1 METTNNGSLVTSPD
15 TSDCDFSS
23 AKLDQSPHRNTTQ
36 SAPTDSQLN
45 DLKAQLEAAERQRQY
60 NEIKSKLDAIQG
72 QGNELNEFEGAMQIP
87 DTEKVMQIKRQSQHL
102 IERIIKRLTHMLSPR
117 PVVGNLIAI
126 GLAFIALHFLRH
138 EVTLAGFG
146 KYQNYIGTGLLIFG
160 AIQVIKSSTRSLF
173 IPVVTMIAGAIIS
186 HTLTHSEHFLGYT
199 AQFYQYVM
207 ITGIIGLG
215 ISVLT
220 ID

>member
-1 METTNNGSLVTSPD
+1 METTANGPLMTSAD
-15 TSDCDFSS
+15 TSDCDFSTPRS
-23 AKLDQSPHRNTTQ
+23 DQNTYNNATQ
-36 SAPTDSQLN
+36 LAPTESQLN

-60 NEIKSKLDAIQG
+60 DEIKSKLDAIQG
-72 QGNELNEFEGAMQIP
+72 QGSEANEFEGAIQIP
-87 DTEKVMQIKRQSQHL
+87 DTEKVMQTKRQSQHL
-102 IERIIKRLTHMLSPR
+102 IEKIIKRVTHMLSPR

-173 IPVVTMIAGAIIS
+173 IPVITMIAGAIIS
-186 HTLTHSEHFLGYT
+186 HTLPHGEHFLGYT

>member
-1 METTNNGSLVTSPD
+1 MGASTSGPMMTSPD
-15 TSDCDFSS
+15 TSNCDFS
-23 AKLDQSPHRNTTQ
+23 KPGLDQHAYNNTAQ
-36 SAPTDSQLN
+36 IAPTEADLN
-45 DLKAQLEAAERQRQY
+45 ELKSQLEAAERQRQY
-60 NEIKSKLDAIQG
+60 DEIKSKLDAIQG
-72 QGNELNEFEGAMQIP
+72 QSSEPNEFEGAIQIP
-87 DTEKVMQIKRQSQHL
+87 DTEKVMQTKRQSQHL
-102 IERIIKRLTHMLSPR
+102 IEKIIKRLTHMLSPR

-173 IPVVTMIAGAIIS
+173 VPVITMIAGAIIS
-186 HTLTHSEHFLGYT
+186 HTLPHGEHFLGYT

>member
-1 METTNNGSLVTSPD
+1 METTANGPLMRSTD
-15 TSDCDFSS
+15 TSGYDFSS
-23 AKLDQSPHRNTTQ
+23 SKSDQSQYSNTTQ
-36 SAPTDSQLN
+36 SAPTEVELN

-60 NEIKSKLDAIQG
+60 DEIKSKLDAIKEQG
-72 QGNELNEFEGAMQIP
+72 SEPNEFEGAMQIP
-87 DTEKVMQIKRQSQHL
+87 DSEKVMQTKRQSQHL
-102 IERIIKRLTHMLSPR
+102 IEKIIKRVTHMLSPR

-160 AIQVIKSSTRSLF
+160 AIQVLKSSTRSLF

-186 HTLTHSEHFLGYT
+186 HTLPHGEHFLGYT
-199 AQFYQYVM
+199 AKFYQYVM

>member
-1 METTNNGSLVTSPD
+1 METTANGPLMTPAD
-15 TSDCDFSS
+15 TSDYVFSS
-23 AKLDQSPHRNTTQ
+23 SKLDQSQHRNTAQ
-36 SAPTDSQLN
+36 SAPTEVELN

-60 NEIKSKLDAIQG
+60 DEIKSKLDAIQG
-72 QGNELNEFEGAMQIP
+72 QGSEPNEFEGAMQIP
-87 DTEKVMQIKRQSQHL
+87 DTEKVMQTKRQSQHL
-102 IERIIKRLTHMLSPR
+102 IEKIIKRVTHMLSPR
-117 PVVGNLIAI
+117 PVVSNLIAI

-146 KYQNYIGTGLLIFG
+146 KYQNYIGTGLLIF
-160 AIQVIKSSTRSLF
+160 AALQVIKSSTRSLF

-186 HTLTHSEHFLGYT
+186 HTLPHSEHFLGYT
-199 AQFYQYVM
+199 AKFYQYVM